1 MNCTHDVSHTL
12 TKLLKDVRLTLTWN
26 LPNKSLKGNFYVI
39 VILQKVHTITYLQL
53 AWPAFTLQLTLGLVP
68 SVNHSKTDDW
78 TKPLVWWFHAQGHI
92 SICTETKSSRWKREF
107 NLRLEI
113 ITDQDWKKCKFSA
126 DFSKFICRWYLSNK
140 WGIGKWWPNIM
151 GAIKFTISMKFWTI
165 NML

>member
-1 MNCTHDVSHTL
+1 MVWHHVYGKIHDCELALETSKDKHKQLIFYWKQISVVNCTHDVSRTL

-53 AWPAFTLQLTLGLVP
+53 AWPDFTLQPTLGLVP

-78 TKPLVWWFHAQGHI
+78 TKPLVWWFHAQGRF

-107 NLRLEI
+107 NIMIGDCNRPGLEKMQI
-113 ITDQDWKKCKFSA
+113 FSR
-126 DFSKFICRWYLSNK
+126 FF
-140 WGIGKWWPNIM
+140 
-151 GAIKFTISMKFWTI
+151 
-165 NML
+165 